1 VTRTRARNLPSLDRT
16 REALSKVEWRSPR
29 WLWGP
34 VVLQMAIIFAAS
46 SIPNLGPLPG
56 GISDTSGHSIGYGLL
71 AGLLLRALAVP
82 LLRGLTWRRASSA
95 IILSTVYGELDQFHQ
110 SFVPGRYAD
119 RQEKLADCTG
129 AALGVAAAWHAGA
142 ARRWG
147 ILDSSS

>member
-1 VTRTRARNLPSLDRT
+1 VTRTRARNLPSLDRA

-56 GISDTSGHSIGYGLL
+56 GISDTSGHSIGYALL
-71 AGLLLRALAVP
+71 AGLLLRALAGGWLGGV
-82 LLRGLTWRRASSA
+82 TWRRACAA
-95 IILSTVYGELDQFHQ
+95 IILATVYGALDEFHQ

-119 RQEKLADCTG
+119 RHDILADCTG
-129 AALGVAAAWHAGA
+129 AALGVAAGWLAGA